1 MSVTAQLLR
10 PGSVDALRQAFAEA
24 HAARRP
30 VASVDLSALAQVVA
44 FSPEDMTVTV
54 QAGITVAALQAALAS
69 AGQWLPLDPPH
80 ADSLTVADLLHH
92 DVSGPRRFAH
102 GTVREHVLGLA
113 FVTGDGRLIRSG
125 GHVVKNVA
133 GYDLAKLVIG
143 DGGSLGAIVEAT
155 FKLSP
160 RPATERL
167 FTWSSMSLDEAGA
180 QIEAVLAGPTEP
192 VLVDLHNLGPHQLD
206 VAHGAI
212 APWSVVVA
220 FAGHADDVQWQV
232 SQLDEAWRPIEAL
245 EYEWRFWEGRSVET
259 VHRTSVLPSRL
270 LAHIQTLAPCALVAR
285 AGNGVVY
292 TDLRPPVTAPR
303 ALTPLERRLK
313 ATYDPHDILP
323 ALR

>member
-1 MSVTAQLLR
+1 MNVATQLLR
-10 PGSVDALRQAFAEA
+10 PDSVDALRQAFAEA

-30 VASVDLSALAQVVA
+30 IGAVDLAALSEVVA

-54 QAGITVAALQAALAS
+54 QAGITVAALQAALAP
-69 AGQWLPLDPPH
+69 AGQWLPLDPPR
-80 ADSLTVADLLHH
+80 ADVLTVADLLHH

-113 FVTGDGRLIRSG
+113 FVTADGRLIRSG

-143 DGGSLGAIVEAT
+143 DGGSLGLIVEVT

-160 RPATERL
+160 RPAVERL
-167 FTWSSMSLDEAGA
+167 FAWSSMSLDAAEA

-192 VLVDLHNLGPHQLD
+192 VLIDLHNLGPHQLD
-206 VAHGAI
+206 VAHGAR
-212 APWSVVVA
+212 APWSVVLA
-220 FAGHADDVQWQV
+220 FAGHADDVDWQA
-232 SQLDEAWRPIEAL
+232 SQLDQAWHPVEAL
-245 EYEWRFWEGRSVET
+245 DYEWRFWEGRSVT
-259 VHRTSVLPSRL
+259 TTHRTSVLPSRVV
-270 LAHIQTLAPCALVAR
+270 AHIRTLPPCTVVAC
-285 AGNGVVY
+285 AGSGIVY
-292 TDLRPPVTAPR
+292 TDLPTPASTRTPS
-303 ALTPLERRLK
+303 PLERRLK